1 MHEDTNGVI
10 KSKNRQ
16 RQNRKEKK
24 GHTIKYET
32 IHVKRKIRGVSRYT
46 GMSSCFT
53 SGTHR
58 VILARNPV
66 ICHELEKDR
75 NISVVICDTAIP

>member
-24 GHTIKYET
+24 GHTMNYET
-32 IHVKRKIRGVSRYT
+32 IHIK
-46 GMSSCFT
+46 
-53 SGTHR
+53 
-58 VILARNPV
+58 L
-66 ICHELEKDR
+66 
-75 NISVVICDTAIP
+75 